1 MQARTLPYSRGRA
14 WLLGGVALWRK
25 SPALITF
32 YAFAYLLVLLLL
44 SLMPFVGQIATAL
57 LMPVLSLGVLNGCR
71 AVDEGRRAGPELLF
85 SGFRQH
91 PRALIT
97 VGGLY
102 FAASLATLGLTML
115 LDGGLL
121 FDIMQGKT
129 ALDES
134 AADDG
139 RLNLALIVALLLST
153 PVLMAYWF
161 APLLAGWFGQ
171 PAGKA
176 LFFSLVVC
184 WRNWKPFLGYGINLL
199 VFGLALPGLV
209 ISVLS
214 LVSPALGGLVS
225 IALPMLLIPIVCA
238 SFYVNARE
246 IFLAPEISTD
256 DEA

>member
-1 MQARTLPYSRGRA
+1 M
-14 WLLGGVALWRK
+14 LWRK
-25 SPALITF
+25 NPALITF
-32 YAFAYLLVLLLL
+32 YAFGYMLSLLLL
-44 SLMPFVGQIATAL
+44 SLLPIVGQIAMAL

-71 AVDEGRRAGPELLF
+71 AVDEDRRAGPELLF
-85 SGFRQH
+85 SGFRQN

-97 VGGLY
+97 IGGIY

-121 FDIMQGKT
+121 FEIMQGKGT
-129 ALDES
+129 LDES
-134 AADDG
+134 AADG

-171 PAGKA
+171 PAPKA
-176 LFFSLVVC
+176 MFFSLVVC
-184 WRNWKPFLGYGINLL
+184 WRNWRPFLGYGINLL
-199 VFGLALPGLV
+199 LFGVVLPSVLIG
-209 ISVLS
+209 VLS
-214 LVSPALGGLVS
+214 LVSLTLGGLAW
-225 IALPMLLIPIVCA
+225 IALVMLLIPVMFA

-246 IFLAPEISTD
+246 IFLSPETN